1 MALENFERLEEGLL
15 RLLAAYEA
23 VSAEKEALNDAL
35 SSKDLEIAELRKSLK
50 KLEGER
56 DQVREKVDGLLAR
69 LETLIQ
75 GA

>member
-1 MALENFERLEEGLL
+1 MVIEQFERLEAGLL
-15 RLLAAYEA
+15 RLLAAHEA
-23 VSAEKEALNDAL
+23 ASAEKEALKAEI
-35 SSKDLEIAELRKSLK
+35 SSKDIEIAELKKNLK
-50 KLEGER
+50 RLEGER